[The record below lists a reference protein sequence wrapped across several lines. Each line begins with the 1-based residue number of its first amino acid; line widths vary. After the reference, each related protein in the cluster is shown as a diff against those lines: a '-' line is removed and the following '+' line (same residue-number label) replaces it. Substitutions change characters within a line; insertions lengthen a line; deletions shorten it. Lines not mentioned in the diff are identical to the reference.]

1 MTLFIQLELGK
12 LYSVPFADG
21 VIHGVLRQ
29 AAIVNDELIL
39 EIKPPLGEAVT
50 KRIEL
55 PRRLK

>member
-1 MTLFIQLELGK
+1 

-21 VIHGVLRQ
+21 IIHGTLID
-29 AAIVNDELIL
+29 AAIEQDELIL
-39 EIKPPLGEAVT
+39 EIKTPAATHTVT